1 MTKRLRTAGL
11 ESWGFTGTAHTWSLR
26 SCLTLCDP
34 MDCSPSG
41 SSVHGDSPGKNT
53 GVGCHALLQGILL
66 TERSNLHLLQKSP
79 ALAGGFF
86 TTSATEETPCG
97 PKKEPQKETK
107 LRRFR
112 DCGLQV
118 EVEGWAGQAKAV
130 SSRGQRKQWA
140 RRGMHD
146 WRPWAATGR
155 SRKGWEACD
164 PCQGG
169 KEWATKSL
177 GCILSL

>member
-1 MTKRLRTAGL
+1 MGFSRQEYWSGL
-11 ESWGFTGTAHTWSLR
+11 PCPPPGNPADREIEPTSL
-26 SCLTLCDP
+26 T
-34 MDCSPSG
+34 
-41 SSVHGDSPGKNT
+41 
-53 GVGCHALLQGILL
+53 
-66 TERSNLHLLQKSP
+66 SP

-112 DCGLQV
+112 ACGLQV

-140 RRGMHD
+140 RQGMHD

-177 GCILSL
+177 ALEMHFESLNLSKTVKPNDLSCFFHTP